1 MQSKTPDHKNQERL
15 TKQHYA
21 KKKNQSSKR
30 EMKIRYL
37 EIGNVE
43 MWKCGN
49 VEMWKCGNVEINQ
62 CTGSTNQEKANK

>member
-30 EMKIRYL
+30 EMKNRY
-37 EIGNVE
+37 
-43 MWKCGN
+43 
-49 VEMWKCGNVEINQ
+49 VEIWKLI
-62 CTGSTNQEKANK
+62 SVPAVLAKKRRINKWLLYSEEGY